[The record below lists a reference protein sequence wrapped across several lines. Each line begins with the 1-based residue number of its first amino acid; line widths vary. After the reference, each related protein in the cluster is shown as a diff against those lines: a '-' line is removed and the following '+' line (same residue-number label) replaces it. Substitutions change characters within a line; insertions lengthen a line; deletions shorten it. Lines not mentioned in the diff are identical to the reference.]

1 MEAPTA
7 LPPAVPRSR
16 ACEPDSQ
23 RAMSLK
29 QGLPTAVRRSRALT
43 AAALAARRNLS
54 TWVGRESVQQK
65 GSYDHRGCP
74 MRAAPEPREARR
86 HAARAEIEV
95 GERGEGCHA
104 D

>member
-54 TWVGRESVQQK
+54 TWVGRERVQQK
-65 GSYDHRGCP
+65 GSYDLRG
-74 MRAAPEPREARR
+74 AAQCARHQSHERRVVTQRARR
-86 HAARAEIEV
+86 SK
-95 GERGEGCHA
+95 
-104 D
+104 

>member
-29 QGLPTAVRRSRALT
+29 EGLPTAVRRSRALT

-65 GSYDHRGCP
+65 GSYDHIYAGLPNARGT
-74 MRAAPEPREARR
+74 RATRGASSRSARGDR
-86 HAARAEIEV
+86 SRRAR
-95 GERGEGCHA
+95 
-104 D
+104 